1 MPLLLDTSVWVW
13 FLEGDERRLS
23 EKSAEFLRQREQ
35 AGELVVSD
43 LSFWEVA
50 NESAKGKLPLS
61 IDSALWLDEASGYGS
76 ITYAP
81 IERTALIQSTRLSGS
96 PPNDPMDRILIAT
109 AQLNGATLV
118 TVDAKI
124 LEYARSEHSVSVYD
138 ARS

>member
-1 MPLLLDTSVWVW
+1 MPVLLDTSIWVW

-23 EKSAEFLRQREQ
+23 KKSVEFLKQREQ
-35 AGELVVSD
+35 TGELVVCD

-50 NESAKGKLPLS
+50 NKSAKGKLQLS
-61 IDSALWLDEASGYGS
+61 LDSALWLEDAGNYAS

-96 PPNDPMDRILIAT
+96 PPSDPMDRILIAT
-109 AQLNGATLV
+109 ALLHGATLV
-118 TVDAKI
+118 TSDAKI
-124 LEYARSEHSVSVYD
+124 IEYARGTRALSIYD